1 MRKILT
7 ELMAFN
13 EAVDSTVPFA
23 SMAEQQ
29 SLTNLTPSA
38 GHQKASWF
46 IQLKNLSQADLTL
59 VFCYW
64 CIHADHLNI
73 NLIGSAIISCQ
84 GGVAKDQGTEMGTF
98 SSELGT
104 AAKSTEQLG
113 SPERDRGQ
121 TVHITGL
128 CRICSGQ
135 EATEL
140 AKPTSE

>member
-1 MRKILT
+1 MRECSERLGRFK
-7 ELMAFN
+7 
-13 EAVDSTVPFA
+13 
-23 SMAEQQ
+23 
-29 SLTNLTPSA
+29 
-38 GHQKASWF
+38 
-46 IQLKNLSQADLTL
+46 
-59 VFCYW
+59 
-64 CIHADHLNI
+64 
-73 NLIGSAIISCQ
+73 SCQ

-121 TVHITGL
+121 TVHIIGL

-140 AKPTSE
+140 AKPTSGLCTVWAYSFGDGEVQVKS